1 MMDNTTYE
9 FFICRCWHCDRSKH
23 GANSDT
29 WEDLLAKHYN
39 FKNANVGNFTVTE
52 KEFKKKLEQVKAY
65 IDKAY
70 NKLIATANKK
80 KVNPLAI
87 EQLLALRAVV
97 AASSEPKEIFDT
109 LKMAF
114 PLMNANDL

>member
-1 MMDNTTYE
+1 MDNTTYE
-9 FFICRCWHCDRSKH
+9 FFIRRCWDCDRFKH
-23 GANSDT
+23 GANTDT
-29 WEDLLAKHYN
+29 WEDLVIKHYN
-39 FKNANVGNFTVTE
+39 FKNANVGNFKFNQ
-52 KEFKKKLEQVKAY
+52 KEFEKKLEQVKGY
-65 IDKAY
+65 LDKAY

-97 AASSEPKEIFDT
+97 VASSEPKQIFDT

>member
-1 MMDNTTYE
+1 MTYE
-9 FFICRCWHCDRSKH
+9 FFIRRCWDCDRFKH
-23 GANSDT
+23 GGNTDI
-29 WEDLLAKHYN
+29 WEDLLVKHYN
-39 FKNANVGNFTVTE
+39 FKNANVGNFTITQ
-52 KEFKKKLEQVKAY
+52 KEFEKKLEQVKAY
-65 IDKAY
+65 LDKAY